1 MLELK
6 GLLFSFQNKVV
17 FEALNLTFQSNK
29 IIGIVGKNGVGKT
42 TLFRCISGIY
52 TPAAG
57 EMRFDRM
64 PFSKQQVGFLPTDP
78 FFYTYMTGGEYLQ
91 LVNGKTANHYADLL
105 DLPLNELIDT
115 YSTGMRKKLA
125 FSAIISQRRPIQ
137 ILDEPFNGVDLESNE
152 ILKHI
157 IQNEKYNKIT
167 LISSHVLSTLTD
179 ICDEIYF
186 IKEGF
191 QCDYYTKNNFNNLHI
206 YISEDIKNKLEAI
219 NTLKD

>member
-6 GLLFSFQNKVV
+6 GLRFSFQNKVV
-17 FEALNLTFQSNK
+17 FEALNLTFQSDK

-42 TLFRCISGIY
+42 TFFRTISGIY
-52 TPAAG
+52 TPTSG
-57 EMRFDRM
+57 EMHFNGM
-64 PFSKQQVGFLPTDP
+64 PFSKQRVGFLPTDP
-78 FFYTYMTGGEYLQ
+78 FFYTYMTGEEYLQ
-91 LVNGKTANHYADLL
+91 LVNGKVVKHYNDLL
-105 DLPLNELIDT
+105 DLPLHELIDT

-152 ILKHI
+152 MLKHI
-157 IQNEKYNKIT
+157 IQNEKHGKIT
-167 LISSHVLSTLTD
+167 LISSHVLSMLTD
-179 ICDEIYF
+179 ICEEIYF

-191 QCDYYTKNNFNNLHI
+191 QCDYYAKNNFNDLHTH
-206 YISEDIKNKLEAI
+206 ISEDIKNKLEAI

>member
-6 GLLFSFQNKVV
+6 GLGFSFQNKVV
-17 FEALNLTFQSNK
+17 FEDLNLTFQSDK
-29 IIGIVGKNGVGKT
+29 IIGVVGKNGVGKT

-52 TPAAG
+52 TAHTG
-57 EMRFDRM
+57 ELLLHGA
-64 PFSKQQVGFLPTDP
+64 PFSKQSVAFLPTDP
-78 FFYTYMTGGEYLQ
+78 FFYAYMTGEEYFQ
-91 LVNGKTANHYADLL
+91 LVNGKTTKHYNDLL

-157 IQNEKYNKIT
+157 IQNEKQDKIT
-167 LISSHVLSTLTD
+167 LISSHVLSTLTA

-186 IKEGF
+186 IKDGF
-191 QCDYYTKNNFNNLHI
+191 ECEYYTKSNFDDLHKT
-206 YISEDIKNKLEAI
+206 ISHDIKDKLAAI
-219 NTLKD
+219 NSTNY